1 MKYTI
6 IEKNFIDE
14 FGNPRVINILEVIGY
29 NIFFGWDMS
38 DDYLAF
44 RNALDVKGVDA
55 FVDLLIQDS
64 NTAFLLFCQP

>member
-6 IEKNFIDE
+6 IEKSFIDE

-38 DDYLAF
+38 DDYVAF